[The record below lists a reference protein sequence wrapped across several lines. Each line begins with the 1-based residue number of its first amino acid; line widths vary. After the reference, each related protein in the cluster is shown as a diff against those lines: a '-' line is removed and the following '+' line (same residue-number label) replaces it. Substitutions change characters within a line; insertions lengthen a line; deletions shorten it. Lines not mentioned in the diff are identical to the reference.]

1 MEKKNEYKYNK
12 EFDDYA
18 VGQAAITAA
27 SLAIGGIGK
36 GVSAILNGVGQRK
49 YNEAKKEFDISLNIY
64 NESREKTKQTI
75 LKVVL
80 MKKDIMQKYMTKFVK
95 SYRRLNPQIEIR
107 ESLGIGEL
115 RKFSIDQKDVTE
127 IENLSLAY
135 KTYNQYKLGDKAANT
150 ALLMVQDGR
159 VSELTNCM
167 RDVIRAGKMND
178 AELKKIKMD
187 DLKIKSIG
195 VLAEFSTI
203 GIEFGFS
210 GVSDAFASARNLQRS
225 KVAVAELQKNK
236 EILDTKVVIFNAI
249 EQKAQEHLK
258 LLNEFIPLMDEYVL
272 QVAEIIRKKDNF
284 LHLGR
289 IKGSKFSEQEIS
301 MMAFTSSLVG
311 AVKAIIDIP
320 IISKDGGVSEA
331 GNKKLQEMQG
341 VIKNYKIGCN
351 G

>member
-1 MEKKNEYKYNK
+1 M
-12 EFDDYA
+12 
-18 VGQAAITAA
+18 
-27 SLAIGGIGK
+27 
-36 GVSAILNGVGQRK
+36 
-49 YNEAKKEFDISLNIY
+49 
-64 NESREKTKQTI
+64 
-75 LKVVL
+75 
-80 MKKDIMQKYMTKFVK
+80 
-95 SYRRLNPQIEIR
+95 
-107 ESLGIGEL
+107 
-115 RKFSIDQKDVTE
+115 TE